1 MAQSILDKIGTLVS
15 ANLHGMVDKALESNS
30 VQVMDEYV
38 RQAERNLEQL
48 EESIVTLGGSVKTL
62 KRKYDEFSAEAER
75 LDHNIDTLVTQGKNE
90 LARAAQQQLNAKQ
103 QQAQEYY
110 EQWQSQ
116 QVEYQKM
123 LDAKLKLEAKLTATK
138 QEREHLKAL
147 MELAATKK
155 IATKTIK
162 SLNDVSGAG
171 DEDVRRMA
179 DAIRARLDK
188 EDAQLEFASQSLQ
201 TQVDDVLANSA
212 VDSQLEERR
221 KRLGMGG
228 SGSGGSGGDASANRL
243 SGSSGNT

>member
-15 ANLHGMVDKALESNS
+15 ANLHSMVDKALESNS

-38 RQAERNLEQL
+38 RQAERNLDQL

-62 KRKYDEFSAEAER
+62 KRKYDEYSADAER
-75 LDHNIDTLVTQGKNE
+75 LDHNIDTLVGQGKDD
-90 LARAAQQQLNAKQ
+90 LARAAQQQMNAKQ

-116 QVEYQKM
+116 QTEYGKM
-123 LDAKLKLEAKLTATK
+123 LDANLKLEAKLVSTK

-162 SLNDVSGAG
+162 SLADVSGSG
-171 DEDVRRMA
+171 DDEIRKMA
-179 DAIRARLDK
+179 DSIRARLDR
-188 EDAQLEFASQSLQ
+188 EDAQLEFASTSLSN
-201 TQVDDVLANSA
+201 QVDDAMANSA
-212 VDSQLEERR
+212 VDAQLEERR

-228 SGSGGSGGDASANRL
+228 GSSGSSADAGANRL
-243 SGSSGNT
+243 SGSGSS